1 MEFSS
6 RGMSPFVQSGGAV
19 LFESFAGVQ
28 AAFVVEKVVD
38 RDVGGDKSLE
48 VPVSLNLAISFS
60 HRRSG

>member
-6 RGMSPFVQSGGAV
+6 RGMSPFGQRGGAV

-28 AAFVVEKVVD
+28 VTFVIEKVVGRGVD
-38 RDVGGDKSLE
+38 GDKFLE
-48 VPVSLNLAISFS
+48 VRVSVNLAISFS